1 MKKFALLAVGLLLAP
16 VAAHA
21 QRAPDTVFLQDLT
34 WDEVRDALAA
44 GKTSI
49 IIATAGTEQNGPHLV
64 LGKHKFVLQY
74 TMDRLAREVGNTL
87 VAPIIPYTP
96 EGSWENPRGSMA
108 KAGTITLPNDRFMT
122 LLEHAAKSFKGSGFK
137 DILLIGDS
145 GGNQDGLMQV
155 AAKLNQEWAGSGVR
169 AHFIGDYYEKAH
181 DEIDAYLTKEKRI
194 PQEKIGGHAGVV
206 GTSQLLFVNPAH
218 VRTDRVAPEGGFP
231 DSGASG
237 DPTLATREIGERILA
252 IKIRNGAAQI
262 RSSLANR

>member
-1 MKKFALLAVGLLLAP
+1 MRTLALLSLLIAMAPQAGL
-16 VAAHA
+16 A
-21 QRAPDTVFLQDLT
+21 QRAPDTVFLQDMT
-34 WDEVRDALAA
+34 WDEVRDAIAA

-49 IIATAGTEQNGPHLV
+49 MIATAGTEQNGPHLA
-64 LGKHKFVLQY
+64 LGKHKFVLEY
-74 TMDRLAREVGNTL
+74 TMDRVAREVGNTL

-145 GGNQDGLMQV
+145 GGNQEALMQV
-155 AAKLNQEWAGSGVR
+155 AAKLNEEWKGSGVR
-169 AHFIGDYYEKAH
+169 AHYIGDYYEKAH
-181 DEIDAYLTKEKRI
+181 DEIDAYLIKEKRI
-194 PQEKIGGHAGVV
+194 PQDKIGSHAGVV
-206 GTSQLLFVNPAH
+206 GTAQLLFVNPAH
-218 VRTDRVAPEGGFP
+218 VRADKVAPGGGFP

-252 IKIRNGAAQI
+252 IKIRNGVSQI
-262 RSSLANR
+262 RASLASR